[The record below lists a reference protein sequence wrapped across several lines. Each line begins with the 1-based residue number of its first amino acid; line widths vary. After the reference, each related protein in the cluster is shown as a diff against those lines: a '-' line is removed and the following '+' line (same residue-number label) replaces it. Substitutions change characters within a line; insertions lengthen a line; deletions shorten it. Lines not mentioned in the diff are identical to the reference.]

1 MEASTSAT
9 APRPLLP
16 FQRRAVDE
24 LVEADGLCVLAAG
37 LGWAGIVGAVLR
49 LQVSF
54 VREEGERGAWG
65 SHACVC
71 TRQRRTC
78 WAG

>member
-1 MEASTSAT
+1 MESSTPG
-9 APRPLLP
+9 PRPLLP

-49 LQVSF
+49 LQVC
-54 VREEGERGAWG
+54 RERAAGGE
-65 SHACVC
+65 VF
-71 TRQRRTC
+71 TC
-78 WAG
+78 AGL